1 MNKKILIVLVV
12 YAVLAAGFFKYFQY
26 YAITDVVPY
35 CDIAEKYLKGDF
47 FNAVNGIWGVLIS
60 WLLVP
65 FLWVGVKPLLSFKI
79 LNVLIG
85 AFTIFGFSK
94 LSKKFTLTEKTQW
107 LLLFITVPILL
118 SFAFVHTTAD
128 LLVTC
133 ILIYYLNIVFD
144 DRYHQNIWYAV
155 GAGLLGGLGY
165 LAKHYVFCFIAA
177 HLLLMHLC
185 YFLHQNSREAQKRI
199 IVNFLISYS
208 IFLCISGFWI
218 FTLSHKYGF
227 FTIGTSMAYNRA
239 WMSPRS
245 LGQAPEYLGL
255 VAPSNPS
262 ANSMWEDLS
271 YYTKL
276 MPGNNWSPLGSEVN
290 FQYQIKLV
298 VQNLRETFLIFN
310 KFSFIGGPVLF
321 FLAIFTVIKKI
332 RTNKREILVDKI
344 FLSLVVIVLYSSGY
358 LLIRTSDRY
367 IWIACFLLLLIGGVY
382 LDRVYNYLSASKHPK
397 IKIILI
403 TLLFGSS
410 FLVTPVRRFI
420 ININQDRW
428 IYDLAVVLKEKNI
441 TGNIASNK
449 NWSNTSILSWYLK
462 TKYFGMPTKSG
473 DGKNVYDQLNER
485 HIDYYLEWNGEESA
499 LESEKN
505 KYPLIRLNDLT
516 IYKLN

>member
-1 MNKKILIVLVV
+1 
-12 YAVLAAGFFKYFQY
+12 
-26 YAITDVVPY
+26 
-35 CDIAEKYLKGDF
+35 
-47 FNAVNGIWGVLIS
+47 VLIS
-60 WLLVP
+60 WLLIP
-65 FLWVGVKPLLSFKI
+65 FLWIGVKPLLSFKI
-79 LNVLIG
+79 LSLFIG
-85 AFTIFGFSK
+85 AFTILGFSK
-94 LSKKFTLTEKTQW
+94 LSRKFALSEKTQW

-144 DRYHQNIWYAV
+144 DQYHQNIWYAV

-165 LAKHYVFCFIAA
+165 LAKHYVFCFIAI
-177 HLLLMHLC
+177 HLLLTHLFHFF
-185 YFLHQNSREAQKRI
+185 YQINRAAKKRVV
-199 IVNFLISYS
+199 VNFLVSYS
-208 IFLCISGFWI
+208 IFLCISGLWI

-239 WMSPRS
+239 WMSPHS

-276 MPGNNWSPLGSEVN
+276 MPDNNWSPLGSMAN
-290 FQYQIKLV
+290 FRYQINLV
-298 VQNLRETFLIFN
+298 VQNLRESFLIFN

-321 FLAIFTVIKKI
+321 FLAIFTLIKKI
-332 RTNKREILVDKI
+332 RTNKREILVDKM
-344 FLSLVVIVLYSSGY
+344 FLSLVVIALYSSGY

-382 LDRVYNYLSASKHPK
+382 LDQVYNYLSTSKHQK
-397 IKIILI
+397 VKIILV
-403 TLLFGSS
+403 TLLFGLS

-420 ININQDRW
+420 ININQDKW
-428 IYDLAVVLKEKNI
+428 IYDLAVTLKEKNI
-441 TGNIASNK
+441 AGNIASNK

-462 TKYFGMPTKSG
+462 TRYFGMPSIDSKGKKSFE
-473 DGKNVYDQLNER
+473 QLTEY
-485 HIDYYLEWNGEESA
+485 HIDYYLEWNGEEST
-499 LESEKN
+499 LESQKN
-505 KYPLIRLNDLT
+505 KHPLIRLHDLT